1 MLTRVF
7 SDYRANLPIQN
18 AVMKIVVVGT
28 GYVGLVS
35 GVCLSKFGSSVV
47 CVDNKEAKV
56 ALLMR
61 GEVPFFEP
69 GLAEM
74 MRNNYTE
81 GRLTFSTQ
89 LGAALDGADVC
100 FLCVGTPS
108 NADGTADLSYVE
120 AVAREIGRTI
130 KEYKLVV
137 AKSTVPVGTSEKVR
151 TWIAEEQTARGT
163 NVPFDIASNPEFL
176 REGTAVTDFL
186 QPDRVVI
193 GTDTPQ
199 ATEILRSVYS
209 FLPPEKLQFMDIFS
223 SEMTKYAAN
232 TMLATRIS
240 FMNEIAGLCERVGA
254 DVEKV
259 RAGIGT
265 DKRIGTEFL
274 RAGCGYGGSC
284 FPKDVRALREFSKQV
299 GCESD
304 LFAAV
309 EAVNERQKKVLF
321 QKILSHFGD
330 VRDKTIGIWGLAF
343 KPKTSDVRE
352 APAQTLICELLQ
364 HGARVQ
370 AHDPKAIADTRE
382 VLGDMKGLLYVDHQY
397 DAVNGA
403 DALVL
408 LTEWDIYKQPDFAR
422 VKSLLKTAVLFD
434 GRNLYS
440 PAEINRHG
448 FIYYSIGRPD
458 VRSHES

>member
-1 MLTRVF
+1 
-7 SDYRANLPIQN
+7 
-18 AVMKIVVVGT
+18 MKIVVVGT

-35 GVCLSKFGSSVV
+35 GVCLSKFGNSVV
-47 CVDNKEAKV
+47 CVDNDETKV
-56 ALLMR
+56 ALLTS
-61 GEVPFFEP
+61 GKVPFFEP

-74 MRNNYTE
+74 MRNNYAG

-89 LGAALDGADVC
+89 LGAALEGAEVC

-108 NADGTADLSYVE
+108 NPDGTADLSYVE

-130 KEYKLVV
+130 KEYKIVV
-137 AKSTVPVGTSEKVR
+137 TKSTVPVGTSEKVR
-151 TWIAEEQTARGT
+151 TWIAEEQSAHGVS
-163 NVPFDIASNPEFL
+163 VPFDIASNPEFL
-176 REGTAVTDFL
+176 REGTAVSDFL
-186 QPDRVVI
+186 KPDRVVV
-193 GTDTPQ
+193 GTDTSQ
-199 ATEILRSVYS
+199 ATEILRRVYS

-240 FMNEIAGLCERVGA
+240 FMNEIANLCEQVGA

-259 RAGIGT
+259 RLGIGS
-265 DKRIGTEFL
+265 DKRIGMEFL

-284 FPKDVRALREFSKQV
+284 FPKDVRALREFAKQV
-299 GCESD
+299 GCESE

-309 EAVNERQKKVLF
+309 EAVNERQKQVLF
-321 QKILSHFGD
+321 QKIVAHFGD
-330 VRDKTIGIWGLAF
+330 VQDKTIGIWGLSF

-352 APAQTLICELLQ
+352 APAQTLICELLK

-382 VLGDMKGLLYVDHQY
+382 VLGEMKGLLYVDNQY

-408 LTEWDIYKQPDFAR
+408 LTEWDIYKQPDFEKI
-422 VKSLLKTAVLFD
+422 KSLLKTAVMFD

-440 PAEINRHG
+440 LAEMEHHG
-448 FIYYSIGRPD
+448 FVYHSIGRPNR
-458 VRSHES
+458 RSQDG

>member
-1 MLTRVF
+1 
-7 SDYRANLPIQN
+7 
-18 AVMKIVVVGT
+18 MKIVVVGT

-47 CVDNKEAKV
+47 CVDNKETKV
-56 ALLMR
+56 ALLKN

-74 MRNNYTE
+74 MRNNYAE

-89 LGAALDGADVC
+89 FGAALEGADVC

-108 NADGTADLSYVE
+108 NEDGTADLSYVE

-137 AKSTVPVGTSEKVR
+137 TKSTVPVGTSEKVR
-151 TWIAEEQTARGT
+151 SWIAEEQNARGT

-186 QPDRVVI
+186 KPDRVVI
-193 GTDTPQ
+193 GTDTLQ
-199 ATEILRSVYS
+199 ATEIMRGVYS

-240 FMNEIAGLCERVGA
+240 FMNEIANLCERVGA

-259 RAGIGT
+259 RAGIGM
-265 DKRIGTEFL
+265 DQRIGMEFL

-284 FPKDVRALREFSKQV
+284 FPKDVRALREFAKQV

-309 EAVNERQKKVLF
+309 EAVNDRQKQVLF
-321 QKILSHFGD
+321 QKIVSHFGN
-330 VRDKTIGIWGLAF
+330 VQDKTIGIWGLSF

-352 APAQTLICELLQ
+352 APAQTLICELLKQ
-364 HGARVQ
+364 GARVQ

-382 VLGDMKGLLYVDHQY
+382 ILGDMKGLLYVDHQY

-422 VKSLLKTAVLFD
+422 VKSLLKEAVMFD

-440 PAEINRHG
+440 LAEMQRHG
-448 FIYYSIGRPD
+448 FAYYSIGRPGLPPRRD
-458 VRSHES
+458 K

>member
-1 MLTRVF
+1 
-7 SDYRANLPIQN
+7 
-18 AVMKIVVVGT
+18 MKIVVIGT

-35 GVCLSKFGSSVV
+35 GVSLSKFGNNVI

-56 ALLMR
+56 ALLMK

-89 LGAALDGADVC
+89 LGVALEGADVC

-108 NADGTADLSYVE
+108 NTDGTADLSYVE

-130 KEYKLVV
+130 KEYKIVIT
-137 AKSTVPVGTSEKVR
+137 KSTVPVGTSEKVR
-151 TWIAEEQTARGT
+151 AWIAEEQTARGT

-186 QPDRVVI
+186 KPDRVVI

-199 ATEILRSVYS
+199 ATEIMRSVYS

-240 FMNEIAGLCERVGA
+240 FMNEIANLCDQVGA

-259 RAGIGT
+259 RAGIGM
-265 DKRIGTEFL
+265 DQRIGMEFL

-284 FPKDVRALREFSKQV
+284 FPKDVRALREFAKQV
-299 GCESD
+299 GCESE

-309 EAVNERQKKVLF
+309 EAVNERQKQVLF
-321 QKILSHFGD
+321 QKVLSHFGN
-330 VRDKTIGIWGLAF
+330 VQDKTIGIWGLAF

-352 APAQTLICELLQ
+352 APAQTLICELLK

-397 DAVNGA
+397 DAANGA

-408 LTEWDIYKQPDFAR
+408 LTEWDIYKQPDFTR
-422 VKSLLKTAVLFD
+422 VKSLLKTTVVFD

-440 PAEINRHG
+440 PAEMQRYG
-448 FIYYSIGRPD
+448 FVYYSIGRPD
-458 VRSHES
+458 VRG

>member
-1 MLTRVF
+1 
-7 SDYRANLPIQN
+7 
-18 AVMKIVVVGT
+18 MKIVVVGT

-47 CVDNKEAKV
+47 CVDNKETKV
-56 ALLMR
+56 SLLKN

-74 MRNNYTE
+74 MRNNYAE

-89 LGAALDGADVC
+89 LGAALEGADVC

-108 NADGTADLSYVE
+108 NADGTADLSFVE

-137 AKSTVPVGTSEKVR
+137 TKSTVPVGTSEKVR

-186 QPDRVVI
+186 KPDRVVI

-199 ATEILRSVYS
+199 ATEVIRGVYS

-240 FMNEIAGLCERVGA
+240 FMNEIANLCERVGA

-259 RAGIGT
+259 RAGIGM
-265 DKRIGTEFL
+265 DQRIGMEFL

-284 FPKDVRALREFSKQV
+284 FPKDVRALCEFAKQV
-299 GCESD
+299 GCESE

-309 EAVNERQKKVLF
+309 EAVNERQKQVLF
-321 QKILSHFGD
+321 QKIVFHFGH
-330 VRDKTIGIWGLAF
+330 VQDKTIGIWGLAF

-352 APAQTLICELLQ
+352 APAQTLICELLK

-382 VLGDMKGLLYVDHQY
+382 ILGDMKGLLYVDHQY

-422 VKSLLKTAVLFD
+422 VKSLLKEAVMFD

-440 PAEINRHG
+440 LAEMQRHG
-448 FIYYSIGRPD
+448 FAYYSIGRPGLPPRRD
-458 VRSHES
+458 K

>member
-1 MLTRVF
+1 
-7 SDYRANLPIQN
+7 
-18 AVMKIVVVGT
+18 MKIVVVGT

-47 CVDNKEAKV
+47 CVDNQEAKV
-56 ALLMR
+56 ALLTQ
-61 GEVPFFEP
+61 GKVPFFEP

-74 MRNNYTE
+74 MRNNYNE

-89 LGAALDGADVC
+89 LGPALEGADVC
-100 FLCVGTPS
+100 FLCVGTPP
-108 NADGTADLSYVE
+108 NTDGTADLSFVE

-137 AKSTVPVGTSEKVR
+137 TKSTVPVGTSEKVR
-151 TWIAEEQTARGT
+151 EWIAEEQTARNAT
-163 NVPFDIASNPEFL
+163 VPFDIASNPEFL
-176 REGTAVTDFL
+176 REGTAVSDFL
-186 QPDRVVI
+186 KPDRVVI
-193 GTDTPQ
+193 GADTPQ
-199 ATEILRSVYS
+199 ATEVMRRVYS
-209 FLPPEKLQFMDIFS
+209 FLPSEKLQFMDIFS

-240 FMNEIAGLCERVGA
+240 FMNEIANLCERVGA

-259 RAGIGT
+259 RIGIGS
-265 DKRIGTEFL
+265 DKRIGMDFL

-284 FPKDVRALREFSKQV
+284 FPKDVRALREFAKQV
-299 GCESD
+299 DCESE

-309 EAVNERQKKVLF
+309 EAVNERQKQVLF
-321 QKILSHFGD
+321 RKIVSHFGD
-330 VRDKTIGIWGLAF
+330 VKDKTVGIWGLAF

-352 APAQTLICELLQ
+352 APAQTLICELLK

-382 VLGDMKGLLYVDHQY
+382 VLGDMKGLLYVDNQY

-408 LTEWDIYKQPDFAR
+408 LTEWDIYKQPDF
-422 VKSLLKTAVLFD
+422 VKIKSLLKTAVMFD

-440 PAEINRHG
+440 LATMKQYG
-448 FIYYSIGRPD
+448 FVYYSIGRPGLPPSGD
-458 VRSHES
+458 NDEV